1 MASIQLVTFDMAG
14 TTVRDEHEVERCFA
28 RAAAETGLVVSD
40 ERILALQ
47 GYSKIEVFRLLWAER
62 MGEEHPELSENVAVS
77 YDAFTHILETHY
89 ETQPVWP
96 TEGALDTFAFLRE
109 RGVKIA
115 LTTGFYRKVT
125 DIILRRLGWLDG
137 LDAQYVNRSGSSPID
152 VSVASDEVLA
162 GRPEPYLIQR
172 AMQLLGITDPQRV
185 INIGDTPSD
194 LKSGLRAGVR
204 LSLGVTNGT
213 HSRQQLAIFRN
224 DGLLAN
230 VGEIREVVRRLA
242 EGKKEEGLPVFF

>member
-1 MASIQLVTFDMAG
+1 MTSIQLVTFDMAG

-28 RAAAETGLVVSD
+28 QACAETGLAVSD

-47 GYSKIEVFRLLWAER
+47 GYSKIEVFRLLWSER
-62 MGEEHPELSENVAVS
+62 LGDGHPELAENVAVS

-89 ETQPVWP
+89 ETQPVHP
-96 TEGALDTFAFLRE
+96 TEGALEVFAFLRV

-125 DIILRRLGWLDG
+125 DIILHRLGWLDG
-137 LDAQYVNRSGSSPID
+137 LDAQRVNTSGRALID
-152 VSVASDEVLA
+152 ASIASDEVPA
-162 GRPEPYLIQR
+162 GRPEPFMIQK
-172 AMQLLGITDPQRV
+172 AMRLLGVGDAQRV
-185 INIGDTPSD
+185 VNIGDTPSD

-213 HSRQQLAIFRN
+213 HTRQQLAIYRN

-230 VGEIREVVRRLA
+230 VGELREVLLRL
-242 EGKKEEGLPVFF
+242 EEPRFVGQITY

>member
-28 RAAAETGLVVSD
+28 QACAETGLAVTA
-40 ERILALQ
+40 ERILSLQ
-47 GYSKIEVFRLLWAER
+47 GYSKIEVFRLLWGER
-62 MGEEHPELSENVAVS
+62 LGDDHPELAENVAVS
-77 YDAFTHILETHY
+77 YDAFTHILETYY
-89 ETQPVWP
+89 ETQPVQP
-96 TEGALDTFAFLRE
+96 TEGALDVFAFLRVQ
-109 RGVKIA
+109 GVKIA

-125 DIILRRLGWLDG
+125 DIILRRLDWLDG
-137 LDAQYVNRSGSSPID
+137 LDDQRLNSSGRSLID
-152 VSVASDEVLA
+152 VSIASDEVPA
-162 GRPEPYLIQR
+162 GRPEPFMIQK
-172 AMQLLGITDPQRV
+172 AMRLLGVTDPQRV
-185 INIGDTPSD
+185 VNIGDTPSD

-230 VGEIREVVRRLA
+230 VGELREVLVRM
-242 EGKKEEGLPVFF
+242 EERRTVGQVTF

>member
-1 MASIQLVTFDMAG
+1 MAFLQLVTFDMAG
-14 TTVRDEHEVERCFA
+14 TTIRDEHEVERCFA
-28 RAAAETGLVVSD
+28 RACAETGLTVSG

-62 MGEEHPELSENVAVS
+62 LGDDHPELAENVAIS

-89 ETQPVWP
+89 ETADVQP
-96 TEGALDTFAFLRE
+96 TEGALEVFAFLRVE
-109 RGVKIA
+109 GIKIA

-125 DIILRRLGWLDG
+125 DIILRRLDWLDG
-137 LDAQYVNRSGSSPID
+137 LDEQRLNTSGRSLID
-152 VSVASDEVLA
+152 ASIASDEVAA
-162 GRPEPYLIQR
+162 GRPEPFMIQR
-172 AMQLLGITDPQRV
+172 AMQLLGVTDPKRV

-213 HSRQQLAIFRN
+213 HTRPQLAIYRN
-224 DGLLAN
+224 DGLLTN
-230 VGEIREVVRRLA
+230 VGELREVILRL
-242 EGKKEEGLPVFF
+242 EEPRFVGQI